1 MPVGQDAIIIRQ
13 VQVLHGKMTFKMLC
27 QPAFDYARADHQTRL
42 DDNGA
47 TFHTDD
53 LSFGLGTAQPL
64 ALTESGVQVTF
75 TLHNRQ
81 TTTFHF
87 HQIETGATCQT
98 ALDENQAQ
106 ALFKETVDY
115 WHAWLRQCTYTGR
128 WREHVYRSALALKLM
143 TFEPTGAIIAAPT
156 TSLPEGIGGVRNW
169 DYRYSWLRD
178 AGFTVYALVRI
189 GFTQEAEAFMGWLEK
204 RCRSHATDGPL
215 QPLYTIHGESQIPE
229 TTLDHLEGYRG
240 SRPVRIGNEAASQFQ
255 LHIYGEV
262 LDAIYLYNSTLS
274 IE

>member
-1 MPVGQDAIIIRQ
+1 
-13 VQVLHGKMTFKMLC
+13 
-27 QPAFDYARADHQTRL
+27 
-42 DDNGA
+42 
-47 TFHTDD
+47 
-53 LSFGLGTAQPL
+53 
-64 ALTESGVQVTF
+64 
-75 TLHNRQ
+75 
-81 TTTFHF
+81 
-87 HQIETGATCQT
+87 
-98 ALDENQAQ
+98 
-106 ALFKETVDY
+106 
-115 WHAWLRQCTYTGR
+115 
-128 WREHVYRSALALKLM
+128 M

-255 LHIYGEV
+255 LDIYGEV